1 MTMSKEQRV
10 SEAVRF
16 LNNIHGG
23 RQVRLAHAELLNR
36 GKSNQSFTDG
46 KTRFRAWGMGLE
58 NWLHRRMEKAD
69 QGAEIFYA
77 PTPMKGDTGRKKFQV
92 LPTRVAFSDADYG
105 LSPEVKARLVE
116 LGACLVRSGG
126 HVDNDRRRPK
136 YHVYIKLS
144 RDVGLDELE
153 KINRGLKVF
162 INGDKFDATSLL
174 RIPGTRNHKYQ
185 GSPMVRLE
193 RLADQTHRPEDML
206 TWFPVPKD
214 HISGVELEGMKLPV
228 IPEGFDPAAKRP
240 GYAKMRFVVKHWN
253 QRWENGNV
261 PHRYAAAASIVKEA
275 ISKNLSV
282 DEAYAFAMGCEPLLD
297 KQADEGGY
305 SIRDD
310 VAKTY
315 YRETKGQSS
324 GLTVEEIKEE
334 AGPDSK
340 APKEKSA
347 PPSPPSTTPALAD
360 DEIGEVV
367 VPKAFRHEGDGPNP
381 YSAKDNRRY
390 ADMSILLLGG
400 FKPME
405 PTLGSIDGQFCILYP
420 GMTHC
425 IFGDSGSGKTWAT
438 LALVA
443 QELRAG
449 KRVKYIDFE
458 NGLMTIGNR
467 LANVLQVPGELLVPD
482 RFKYMWFDEKPE
494 TNELDEE
501 AEEGY
506 DLVIIDGVD
515 ASMAL
520 WETDANKPTEVR
532 KWYNEFPQRFADEG
546 STVLS
551 IDHTVK
557 KSVKDLKPKE
567 QQPGGAGTKLAV
579 LTGAAFYLHPRD
591 GYDLVPGRRGIVEA
605 FVTRKDKDGYLKAK
619 SVKATGHL
627 FNFIIDV
634 DDTGQTVVGFE
645 AASHDQMS
653 NSPAASVP
661 SLTDEAR
668 DILTVLSKS
677 SVPMLVGKI
686 KEAMGKRSTTVSHTL
701 QALVERGF
709 VLQEQVG
716 NTKGKNNSIT
726 SLGRDALAG
735 KMPQA
740 VTHGPVMDID
750 FSKVRDDD
758 KRARVTRECRKC
770 GDYHTYP
777 DDFAQADDIGY
788 NPRRPM
794 CKPCAEENIESESYI
809 PRDGAEWARKL
820 RGRINRTRRTRGE
833 S

>member
-1 MTMSKEQRV
+1 MSKEQRV

-36 GKSNQSFTDG
+36 GKSNQSFVEG

-58 NWLHRRMEKAD
+58 NWLHRRMDKAD
-69 QGAEIFYA
+69 EGVEIFYA

-126 HVDNDRRRPK
+126 RTEDRKPK

-214 HISGVELEGMKLPV
+214 HVSGVELEGMKLPV
-228 IPEGFDPAAKRP
+228 IPEGFKTSDRKYWRLR
-240 GYAKMRFVVKHWN
+240 KTLLHWN
-253 QRWENGNV
+253 QRFDD
-261 PHRYAAAASIVKEA
+261 PHQVMRRYKATTALVKDA
-275 ISKNLSV
+275 IRYGFSV
-282 DEAYAFAMGCEPLLD
+282 DVAYGFAMECKPLLD
-297 KQADEGGY
+297 KAEEENGY
-305 SIRDD
+305 SIRND

-334 AGPDSK
+334 AGPDSQ
-340 APKEKSA
+340 APKEKA
-347 PPSPPSTTPALAD
+347 PSSSTTQPALAD
-360 DEIGEVV
+360 DEIGEVA

-653 NSPAASVP
+653 NSNSSTASVP

-668 DILTVLSKS
+668 DILTVLSNS
-677 SVPMLVGKI
+677 PIPMLVGKI
-686 KEAMGKRSTTVSHTL
+686 KEAMGKRSTTVSHTI
-701 QALVERGF
+701 QDLVERGF

-740 VTHGPVMDID
+740 VIHEGTRVTID
-750 FSKVRDDD
+750 FAVVPD
-758 KRARVTRECRKC
+758 KPADWINKNEGKRECRVC
-770 GDYHTYP
+770 GDHFAGIHLADP
-777 DDFAQADDIGY
+777 DDDGFTYGK
-788 NPRRPM
+788 PM
-794 CKPCAEENIESESYI
+794 CKPCAAEGIDRE
-809 PRDGAEWARKL
+809 PVDGPEWARKKREIIERDNSP
-820 RGRINRTRRTRGE
+820 RGRRRR